1 MTHDHLTSILIVD
14 DDARARYA
22 TSELLRPLGCDVV
35 EAPSGEA
42 ALQLAEHT
50 TFAVVLLDVR
60 MPGRDG
66 FDTAVEL
73 RRTEVN
79 ASTPLIFVS
88 AHHDEAYAS
97 RAYSTGASDYLAKP
111 FDALALRAKVSVF
124 VELHRRNEDVK
135 RQIRALRDAELA
147 AARVEDELRVSEE
160 RQRLRD
166 VFIGILGHDLRNPLG
181 AVAMGA
187 QLLLLEELSPKARNV
202 VAKILS
208 GTEKMSHL
216 IRDVLDFARGQLG
229 GGIPIF
235 PTETNM
241 AHACESVV
249 EEHRLRSP
257 SRQIDLDVRDDLR
270 GRWDRERVEQAL
282 SNLVSN
288 ALQHGDG
295 KVEVRACVADG
306 AVVVEVHNSGTPIP
320 AELLPGIFEPF
331 RKGDASAAGLGLG
344 LYVVREVARAHGA
357 VAEVESSRDHGT
369 TFRISWPRVATQAP
383 AARDA

>member
-35 EAPSGEA
+35 EAASGEA

-88 AHHDEAYAS
+88 AHHDEAYAN

-111 FDALALRAKVSVF
+111 FDALALRAKVAVF
-124 VELHRRNEDVK
+124 VSLHRRNEDVK
-135 RQIRALRDAELA
+135 RQMLA

-202 VAKILS
+202 VAKILA

-295 KVEVRACVADG
+295 KVEVRAYVADG

-320 AELLPGIFEPF
+320 AELLASIFEPF

-357 VAEVESSRDHGT
+357 VAEVESSRHGGT
-369 TFRISWPRVATQAP
+369 TFRISWPRVATQAE
-383 AARDA
+383 